1 MTADARFSGD
11 RGGDRGGDRAGD
23 RPRGGDQPAAA
34 EDRASTDGTPKS
46 LYEVVRFRVI
56 QWTKIFSAYFSAQAG
71 AQLLGIGAGLLFINF
86 MPVREFA
93 LYTLAFSVV
102 SFFHFVTDLGSTSSL
117 VYFRRESL
125 DRGEAFGRYVAAVLS
140 LRRGL
145 FLLGAVGVLVAF
157 PFVAARQGFGPA
169 RSVLVAAAVAVTVW
183 FQLVSSIRVLVLRL
197 RDRYGQSYR
206 AEVAGGA
213 IRLGLAGFL
222 VVAALLRAWLGV
234 LTAAAASA
242 GVAWVARDR
251 SGRADEEE
259 GDNEDGTPH
268 PSVDLKPYRR
278 RVLRYL
284 APTLPSALY
293 FSIQGPLVVWLA
305 AAFAGTENIAEVGA
319 LGRLGMVVGLFT
331 SLISVVFLPRLAKVT
346 DDRIYRI
353 RYFQFGGFLLAIA
366 LAFLAAAALV
376 PELFLM
382 VLGPHYSGLH
392 RELLVLVA
400 ASGAGLLDAYAVGI
414 NLARSWNRWQ
424 GGAVAL
430 LAIAQAL
437 LIAFVPLDTT
447 INVLL
452 FRLLSTFVGLTVQV
466 AINLTG
472 FVRPAWV
479 KW

>member
-1 MTADARFSGD
+1 M
-11 RGGDRGGDRAGD
+11 
-23 RPRGGDQPAAA
+23 
-34 EDRASTDGTPKS
+34 TDGAPQG
-46 LYEVVRFRVI
+46 LFEVVRFRVI

-125 DRGEAFGRYVAAVLS
+125 DRDEAFGRYVAAVLS

-157 PFVAARQGFGPA
+157 PFFAARQGFGPA

-213 IRLGLAGFL
+213 IRLGLAAFL

-251 SGRADEEE
+251 TAHDDE
-259 GDNEDGTPH
+259 DEDGPPH

-278 RVLRYL
+278 RVVRYL
-284 APTLPSALY
+284 LPTLPSALY

-366 LAFLAAAALV
+366 LAFLAAAAVV
-376 PELFLM
+376 PELFLL
-382 VLGPHYSGLH
+382 VLGPHYAGLH

-430 LAIAQAL
+430 LAIVQVL
-437 LIAFVPLDTT
+437 LIAFVPLDST

-452 FRLLSTFVGLTVQV
+452 FRLVSTSVGLAVQV